1 MDRIRL
7 RNMVFYTYN
16 GVFAAEKELG
26 QRLEVDVELRLNLA
40 APGANDDLDLSIN
53 YTDVYTLIREILEEH
68 EFSLLEA
75 IAERIANDLLAA
87 HDLVSVLVAVRKPNP
102 PVGGPMDYAE
112 VEIERRPGGLAD

>member
-68 EFSLLEA
+68 EFNLLEA

>member
-7 RNMVFYTYN
+7 SNMVFYTYN